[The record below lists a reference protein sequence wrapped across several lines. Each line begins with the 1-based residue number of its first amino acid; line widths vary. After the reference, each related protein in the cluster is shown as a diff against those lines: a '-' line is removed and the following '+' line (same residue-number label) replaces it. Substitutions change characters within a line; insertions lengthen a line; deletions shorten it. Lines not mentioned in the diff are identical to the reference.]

1 MYIVI
6 AGLSDIGR
14 NLAELL
20 AKEGNEILVID
31 RDPAKCTAIAE
42 DSDIMAITGDAGQKS
57 TLEEARVRNAHAF
70 VSAAG
75 DDSENLMIC
84 MIAKEMGVKTIISL
98 VDEAEHAE
106 AFRQAGI
113 NLQVNPDPVVA
124 KHIYRMILQPYVK
137 DFLSFIG
144 TEIFE
149 IEIEEGMKCVGRSV
163 PKLATP
169 NGVKVLVVKRGG
181 EYLGADKEI
190 QPKDWLTLMV
200 NRESA
205 KKGTEFMNRWFAK
218 G

>member
-20 AKEGNEILVID
+20 DKEGNEVLVID
-31 RDPAKCTAIAE
+31 QDPARCAAIAE
-42 DSDIMAITGDAGQKS
+42 SSDVMVITGDASQKS

-70 VSAAG
+70 VAAAG

-84 MIAKEMGVKTIISL
+84 MIAKEMGVKTVISL
-98 VDEAEHAE
+98 VDDAEHTE
-106 AFRQAGI
+106 TFRQAGI
-113 NLQVNPDPVVA
+113 NLQVNPDVVAA
-124 KHIYRMILQPYVK
+124 KHIYRLISQPYVK

-149 IEIEEGMKCVGRSV
+149 IEIEEGMKCVGQNVST
-163 PKLATP
+163 LATP
-169 NGVKVLVVKRGG
+169 NGVKVLVVQRGG
-181 EYLGADKEI
+181 KHLGADKEL
-190 QPKDWLTLMV
+190 QPKDWLTLLV

-205 KKGTEFMNRWFAK
+205 KKGAEFMDRWFAN